1 MPSTLRKEQRSNDNW
16 GESMGKPEGKTS
28 LADTSELPDDIL
40 ELQQLA
46 FRYFLD
52 HTNAENGLVADNS
65 GEDSPCSIAA
75 TGLGLSCYPIAVN
88 NGWLKRADAAE
99 RVLTA
104 LRFFEHSP
112 QGPEPDTTGYKGF
125 YYHFLEMKSGRR
137 AGRCELSTVD
147 SAFLLA
153 GMVLAGTF
161 FDADAPVEREIRET
175 ADALY
180 RRADWQWALY
190 AVPSNEN
197 DWPTMSFE
205 DVTIVHGGT
214 PENGFIS
221 YRYQGYDESLL
232 MHVLALG
239 STTFALPPECYRAW
253 QKTFDWRKHYGI
265 EYLHMGPL
273 FIHQL
278 SHCWL
283 DLRGIVDGFMQDKGL
298 DYFENSRRAT
308 NAQRSYAEENPQNFG
323 GYGPLCWGVSASD
336 GPGPATKS
344 INEVDRVFWMYEAR
358 GIPDGPDDGTLA
370 PGAVAASL
378 PFAPELVID
387 TLRELVRAH
396 PGLRSEYGLRASFN
410 PTYGDWVSSLNY
422 GLDQGPI
429 VMMIENHRTG
439 LLWNLMRRS
448 PYIWR
453 GLQKAGF
460 TGGWLESEQQPQ
472 CPKAVKGRWRERGTP
487 FSKLFEGAKKSERP
501 EKHPTK
507 DMRAARIH
515 SYGDPT
521 GVKIVRA
528 ARPEPGRGQV
538 LIRVKATGVNP
549 LDWMIAEGKARS
561 WLDHRLPL
569 TLGWELAGIVEKLG
583 DDAERFKPGDEVF
596 GMLHLSGDGA
606 DAEFAVGD
614 ENDLALKPS
623 GLDFPGAAAIPLGA
637 LTAYQALF
645 DAAELQA
652 GQSVLIHAAAGGVG
666 SMAVQLAKARGARVI
681 GTASGADH
689 IDLIRGLGCDETIDY
704 KTTRFEDYVRDV
716 DVVLDPLG
724 AESHKRSFTVL
735 KKGGILVALLEEP
748 RQDLARESG
757 VRATMIGVKPDGK
770 RLADI
775 GKIIDEG
782 KLRPLVQEILPL
794 EHAKKALELSRSR
807 HVAGKI
813 VLSI

>member
-1 MPSTLRKEQRSNDNW
+1 
-16 GESMGKPEGKTS
+16 MGKPEGETS
-28 LADTSELPDDIL
+28 LAGVSELPDDIL

-52 HTNAENGLVADNS
+52 HTNSLNGLVADNTR
-65 GEDSPCSIAA
+65 EDSPCSIAA
-75 TGLGLSCYPIAVN
+75 TGLGLSCYPVAVN

-112 QGPEPDTTGYKGF
+112 QGPESDTTGYKGF
-125 YYHFLEMKSGRR
+125 YYHFLEMKNGRR
-137 AGRCELSTVD
+137 AGGCELSTVD

-153 GMVLAGTF
+153 GMLLAGTF
-161 FDADAPVEREIRET
+161 FDADTPVEREIRET

-253 QKTFDWRKHYGI
+253 QKTFDWRKHYGV

-308 NAQRSYAEENPQNFG
+308 NVQRSYAEENPQKFG

-344 INEVDRVFWMYEAR
+344 VNRVDRVFWMYEAR

-410 PTYGDWVSSLNY
+410 PTFGDWVSSLNY

-453 GLQKAGF
+453 GLQQAGF
-460 TGGWLESEQQPQ
+460 KGGWLESEHEPQ
-472 CPKAVKGRWRERGTP
+472 CPKVVRGRWRERGTP
-487 FSKLFEGAKKSERP
+487 FSKLSEAAKQSERP
-501 EKHPTK
+501 DKHPTAT
-507 DMRAARIH
+507 MRAARIH

-528 ARPEPGRGQV
+528 PRPEPGRGQA

-549 LDWMIAEGKARS
+549 LDWMVAEGKARS

-583 DDAERFKPGDEVF
+583 DDAGRFKPGDEVF

-614 ENDLALKPS
+614 EIDLALKPS
-623 GLDFPGAAAIPLGA
+623 GLDFPDAAAIPIGA

-652 GQSVLIHAAAGGVG
+652 GQTVLIHAAAGGVG
-666 SMAVQLAKARGARVI
+666 SMAVQLAKAHGARVI

-689 IDLIRGLGCDETIDY
+689 INLIRKLGCDETIDY
-704 KTTRFEDYVRDV
+704 KKTRFEDYVHDA
-716 DVVLDPLG
+716 DVVLDPLSG
-724 AESHKRSFTVL
+724 DSQKRSFAVL

-757 VRATMIGVKPDGK
+757 VRAMMIGVKPDGR

-775 GKIIDEG
+775 GKIIDDG
-782 KLRPLVQEILPL
+782 KLRPLVQEVLPL
-794 EHAKKALELSRSR
+794 EHTKKALELSRSR
-807 HVAGKI
+807 HVGGKI